1 MEIQGFHGGEV
12 NKVCIKKNVL
22 KTVNKRTFTKAN
34 IMGTGASSSS
44 REWTVA
50 DEDNATVE
58 DVRPRTAAN
67 ANLPANDGM
76 TGMTKVVEAKNR
88 FLKIKNKEKNTACF
102 QKQLDGTDIIK
113 ELYKRMDPTVTQP
126 DSGDIKGDVQLSLKY
141 NHRQELLLVKVIR
154 ARNLVPRDLNG
165 KSDPYAVLDLVPD
178 LNGEGQKKTAYKSK
192 TLNPVFNEIFSFQ
205 LDQSGIADTKL
216 RVAIWDHDFFGEDD
230 FNGEG
235 VVDLSRIHLSS
246 GTHTDWF
253 ILQLET
259 DFSIKGELEISL
271 EYEEPETLIVTIHKA
286 YNIKAGN
293 TFTNT
298 SDAFVKCAISGTD
311 MHHETKVVSG
321 TLFPEFEETF
331 EFTVPQEEFS
341 SRAIL
346 FHMFDKET
354 IGSNNSLGQVN
365 LELKYLDLDE
375 PIRKRY
381 PLADLKNESY
391 KRAEWAQNAVAQEF
405 REAMYAH
412 ALYRHPLF
420 LRGFETKGR
429 KMYSLSSRSAG
440 SSAKVFLVNG
450 IPG

>member
-1 MEIQGFHGGEV
+1 
-12 NKVCIKKNVL
+12 
-22 KTVNKRTFTKAN
+22 
-34 IMGTGASSSS
+34 MGTGASTAST
-44 REWTVA
+44 RQWTAA
-50 DEDNATVE
+50 DEDNSTVVLQ

-67 ANLPANDGM
+67 ENLPPSNDM
-76 TGMTKVVEAKNR
+76 TGLTKLVEAKNKFMKSR
-88 FLKIKNKEKNTACF
+88 EKNTACF

-126 DSGDIKGDVQLSLKY
+126 DCGDIKGDVQLSLKY
-141 NHRQELLLVKVIR
+141 NHRQQLLLVKVIR
-154 ARNLVPRDLNG
+154 ARDLVPRDLNG
-165 KSDPYAVLDLVPD
+165 KSDPYVVLDLVPD
-178 LNGEGQKKTAYKSK
+178 LKGEGKKKTAYKAK

-205 LDQSGIADTKL
+205 LEQSCIAETKL
-216 RVAIWDHDFFGEDD
+216 RVAVWDHDFFGEDD

-235 VVDLSRIHLSS
+235 VVDLSKINLNT

-271 EYEEPETLIVTIHKA
+271 EYEEPEALFVTVHKA

-293 TFTNT
+293 TLRNT
-298 SDAFVKCAISGTD
+298 SDAFVKCAISGSNF
-311 MHHETKVVSG
+311 HHATKVVSG
-321 TLFPEFEETF
+321 SLDPEFEETF
-331 EFTVPQEEFS
+331 EFQVPREEFS

-346 FHMFDKET
+346 FHVLDKELV
-354 IGSNNSLGQVN
+354 GSNSSLGQVHIQ
-365 LELKYLDLDE
+365 LKYLDLDE
-375 PIRKRY
+375 PITKRY
-381 PLADLKNESY
+381 PLADLKNESS

-412 ALYRHPLF
+412 ALYRRPLF
-420 LRGFETKGR
+420 LRGIETKGR

>member
-1 MEIQGFHGGEV
+1 
-12 NKVCIKKNVL
+12 
-22 KTVNKRTFTKAN
+22 
-34 IMGTGASSSS
+34 MGTGASAS
-44 REWTVA
+44 RQQWTAA
-50 DEDNATVE
+50 DEDNTATE

-67 ANLPANDGM
+67 ANLPTNDI
-76 TGMTKVVEAKNR
+76 TGMTKLVEAKNK
-88 FLKIKNKEKNTACF
+88 FLKIKSKEKNTACF

-126 DSGDIKGDVQLSLKY
+126 DTGDIKGDIQLSLKY
-141 NHRQELLLVKVIR
+141 NHKQQLLLVKVIR
-154 ARNLVPRDLNG
+154 ARDLVPRDLNG

-178 LNGEGQKKTAYKSK
+178 MNDEGEKKTGYKSK

-205 LDQSGIADTKL
+205 LDHSRIADTKL
-216 RVAIWDHDFFGEDD
+216 RVAVWDHDFFGEDD
-230 FNGEG
+230 FNGESI
-235 VVDLSRIHLSS
+235 VDLSTISLGA

-253 ILQLET
+253 MLQLTT

-286 YNIKAGN
+286 FNIKVGN
-293 TFTNT
+293 MLRNT
-298 SDAFVKCAISGTD
+298 SDAFVKCAISGTSFQY
-311 MHHETKVVSG
+311 ETKVVSD
-321 TLFPEFEETF
+321 TLSPEFEETF
-331 EFTVPQEEFS
+331 EFTVPPEEFS
-341 SRAIL
+341 SRAVL
-346 FHMFDKET
+346 FHMFDKE
-354 IGSNNSLGQVN
+354 IVGSNNSLGQVN
-365 LELKYLDLDE
+365 IELKYLDLDE

-412 ALYRHPLF
+412 ALYRHPIF
-420 LRGFETKGR
+420 LRGIETKGR

-440 SSAKVFLVNG
+440 SSSKVFLVNG